1 MASARSSFPP
11 LALLIRSPL
20 LPWPTPTVSRHT
32 PPLPEGPRH
41 PHTLLLPFLPSIS
54 SSPPSSSADACC
66 LITLFTRGTS
76 RPINLDEPEEA
87 YTIDI
92 FFSRFACN
100 LKPWIQDHI
109 FFCLSDVAM
118 GQKRPRCRQLRLRPE
133 DIEIGSPR
141 RTKLG
146 THCL

>member
-1 MASARSSFPP
+1 MLSRFNDPP
-11 LALLIRSPL
+11 
-20 LPWPTPTVSRHT
+20 
-32 PPLPEGPRH
+32 PPHPPAPRH
-41 PHTLLLPFLPSIS
+41 PNIHPKYHRIVGGGRRAANGRYGRQHQQFHR
-54 SSPPSSSADACC
+54 ADCR

-76 RPINLDEPEEA
+76 RPLNLDEPEEA